1 MALVTFVDD
10 NPPYLNAQNLN
21 NNFNELQNGVT
32 QATQTTQAGYITIS
46 QGTSAKTITNASYGA
61 IDSNSTITLNVKKGN
76 TIVCVLTVG
85 GISNSNTGY
94 SVYFD
99 VQMDGTTRSSSG
111 AITTSKSD
119 WGNNWSTDASV
130 KIAGTYV
137 FIFKNVSTGNHT
149 FTPVWSSGNASTTAT
164 IAQFAICKL
173 IAFETL

>member
-1 MALVTFVDD
+1 MAYTKQTWTDLPSTTS
-10 NPPYLNAQNLN
+10 PYNATRMNHIEDGIETAN
-21 NNFNELQNGVT
+21 T
-32 QATQTTQAGYITIS
+32 TTQSGYITIS
-46 QGTSAKTITNASYGA
+46 QGSGAKTITNASYGA

-99 VQMDGTTRSSSG
+99 IQMDGTTRSSTG

-137 FIFKNVSTGNHT
+137 FIFKNVSIGNHT
-149 FTPVWSSGNASTTAT
+149 FTPIWSSGNASTTAT